1 MLIENWQKKIDMSG
15 IKAADKKYTM
25 LKMIKKKE
33 KGFLRKML
41 VGIKDDRDSM
51 TRQENLQ
58 EICRFGLDRCFP
70 FFRLSSQLHYVYIG
84 NKA

>member
-1 MLIENWQKKIDMSG
+1 
-15 IKAADKKYTM
+15 
-25 LKMIKKKE
+25 
-33 KGFLRKML
+33 ML

-58 EICRFGLDRCFP
+58 KKDMDSDQIGV
-70 FFRLSSQLHYVYIG
+70 FFAVVFLQSFYCAYFG